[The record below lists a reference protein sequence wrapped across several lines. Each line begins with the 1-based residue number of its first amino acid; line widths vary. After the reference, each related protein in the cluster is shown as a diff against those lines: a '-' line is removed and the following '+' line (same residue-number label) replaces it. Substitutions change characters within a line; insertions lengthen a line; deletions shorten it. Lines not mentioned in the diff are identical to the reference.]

1 MYGCSLEFADD
12 IVSRLARFKRSA
24 FHPLMFPMVFLEYE
38 RERLLGAISIH
49 GPKLNQRI
57 MDLENRVEAD
67 KNHKKKPSRDSNREM
82 TEKDCEGT
90 KLWVDV
96 NKLKIGL
103 ESLKKVLQSVDQHSK
118 TFDDGLK
125 IRPDLNGTNET
136 IRDSMS
142 SENIYCRIQE
152 MIAELESKIMTCEG
166 LLNGMALAIQVVS
179 EGIRTRMFD
188 NING

>member
-1 MYGCSLEFADD
+1 VYNCRSDTVSLLLKDDILLSTTYFTSKPWTFSVMYGCSLKFADD
-12 IVSRLARFKRSA
+12 IVGRLGRFKCSA
-24 FHPLMFPMVFLEYE
+24 FHPLIFPMAFLEYE

-57 MDLENRVEAD
+57 MDLENKVKAD
-67 KNHKKKPSRDSNREM
+67 KNHKKKPTRDSNREM

-103 ESLKKVLQSVDQHSK
+103 ESLKKVVQSVDEHSK
-118 TFDDGLK
+118 TFDVGLK

-136 IRDSMS
+136 IRDSMC
-142 SENIYCRIQE
+142 SENISCRIQKI
-152 MIAELESKIMTCEG
+152 IAEL
-166 LLNGMALAIQVVS
+166 
-179 EGIRTRMFD
+179 
-188 NING
+188 